1 MKAKIKTQKN
11 MLYFVVFGSIIGQ
24 TGTPIRIRR
33 WIQAGKRNKFSL
45 KVLTYDSFKE
55 FEIVNYLKNNLRDGD
70 TIFTVNHIGVYK
82 LRKILNKSKVNI
94 VVDIHGLQSVEMQK
108 ISLIKLKFLLM
119 EILTN
124 FYMLSSRVTVVSV
137 SNSILRRNL
146 LNTKST
152 GLFVVPG
159 GLRKVPKIKV
169 SRIKL
174 NTGYKYISYI
184 GNDRSY
190 QGYKYLESVITN
202 SNIYKQNRVA
212 LISLIHGELT
222 IQKNLDLPKTYKV
235 NSKIVDWLMIR
246 SDILV
251 VPRLESTIS
260 KYSFPSKIFDY
271 ISSGTPIVVSSAIE
285 DLPVDLEQI
294 IFRFNINDQLDLL
307 TQITKTLSNS
317 KSLKTKNLS
326 LIHSLY
332 KEYKWDK
339 LLANIL
345 DRKV

>member
-1 MKAKIKTQKN
+1 M
-11 MLYFVVFGSIIGQ
+11 
-24 TGTPIRIRR
+24 
-33 WIQAGKRNKFSL
+33 
-45 KVLTYDSFKE
+45 
-55 FEIVNYLKNNLRDGD
+55 
-70 TIFTVNHIGVYK
+70 
-82 LRKILNKSKVNI
+82 
-94 VVDIHGLQSVEMQK
+94 
-108 ISLIKLKFLLM
+108 
-119 EILTN
+119 
-124 FYMLSSRVTVVSV
+124 
-137 SNSILRRNL
+137 
-146 LNTKST
+146 
-152 GLFVVPG
+152 
-159 GLRKVPKIKV
+159 
-169 SRIKL
+169 
-174 NTGYKYISYI
+174 
-184 GNDRSY
+184 
-190 QGYKYLESVITN
+190 
-202 SNIYKQNRVA
+202 A

-307 TQITKTLSNS
+307 TQITKILSNS

-326 LIHSLY
+326 LLQSLY
-332 KEYKWDK
+332 KEYNWDK
-339 LLANIL
+339 LLTNIL